1 MRECFNSYCHKG
13 KETEWVDDG
22 TDAGKT
28 VVTKEDC
35 HICDG
40 SGEVED
46 HCYCSALCSCECC
59 CGAWD
64 DTECMCWEY

>member
-1 MRECFNSYCHKG
+1 MRGCFNSYCHKG
-13 KETEWVDDG
+13 KETEWIDDG
-22 TDAGKT
+22 TDEGKT
-28 VVTKEDC
+28 VVTEEDC

-46 HCYCSALCSCECC
+46 YCYCSALCSCECC

-64 DTECMCWEY
+64 DTECMCW